1 MTVDGT
7 IDNWSMTA
15 DVGKLD
21 EDGTYNWFGGVTTT
35 SEDQEDALV
44 PGKIFEAGA
53 FGEVYTSVS
62 IHENSDPDAEVSVGV
77 YAVTENDSTQP

>member
-1 MTVDGT
+1 
-7 IDNWSMTA
+7 MTA

-35 SEDQEDALV
+35 SEDQDDALM
-44 PGKIFEAGA
+44 PGAIFDAGA
-53 FGEVYTSVS
+53 FGEAYTSVNV
-62 IHENSDPDAEVSVGV
+62 IGNDDPDAEVSVSI